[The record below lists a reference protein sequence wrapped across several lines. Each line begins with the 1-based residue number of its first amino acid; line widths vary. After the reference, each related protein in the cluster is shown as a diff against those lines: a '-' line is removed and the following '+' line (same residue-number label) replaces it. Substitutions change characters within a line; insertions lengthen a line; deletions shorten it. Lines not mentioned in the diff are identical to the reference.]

1 MGIFPILM
9 NIVQFWLIDSIV
21 KASSMAVVALDIEQ
35 RTHDS
40 EPLFQGEV
48 EDDYHPSQPSRR
60 SSSLSTSR
68 RLDTPDDHSFD
79 TSLPGILITKE
90 CTNHVDSHS
99 YPPSLSGSISSNMAP
114 SHNPKMPQTLA
125 KQTKRI
131 ASRSLPRISHHSDSN
146 SLPRTPPPAT
156 HAPAVAESAD
166 WAESWDDAEEW
177 EQKSNSLG
185 AGDWNRKL
193 PRIQAD

>member
-9 NIVQFWLIDSIV
+9 NIIQFWLIDSIV

-35 RTHDS
+35 RTHDN

-48 EDDYHPSQPSRR
+48 EDDYHPSQPNRR
-60 SSSLSTSR
+60 SSSLSTR
-68 RLDTPDDHSFD
+68 RLDTLDDHSFD
-79 TSLPGILITKE
+79 TSISGILMTKE
-90 CTNHVDSHS
+90 STNHVDSHS

-114 SHNPKMPQTLA
+114 KLPQSLP

-131 ASRSLPRISHHSDSN
+131 VSRPLPGSSHHSGSS

-166 WAESWDDAEEW
+166 WAESWDDGEEW
-177 EQKSNSLG
+177 EQKNNSL
-185 AGDWNRKL
+185 DWNKEL
-193 PRIQAD
+193 PRIQTK